1 MSTELKTVGEA
12 EKMPGVG
19 FTVACFRA
27 DKVPIGSALVLRSEA
42 EAEIARLRA
51 QVTKLERHNKAL
63 VERRQHDVADIKE
76 YCDAL
81 FDAEKRIAALNPGEQ
96 DGN

>member
-1 MSTELKTVGEA
+1 MSTELKTMGVVRSIMGEA
-12 EKMPGVG
+12 LVMRVNTYNVRKGDE
-19 FTVACFRA
+19 F
-27 DKVPIGSALVLRSEA
+27 VLRSEA
-42 EAEIARLRA
+42 EAEITRLRA

-81 FDAEKRIAALNPGEQ
+81 IDAEKRIAALNPGEQ
-96 DGN
+96 DGR